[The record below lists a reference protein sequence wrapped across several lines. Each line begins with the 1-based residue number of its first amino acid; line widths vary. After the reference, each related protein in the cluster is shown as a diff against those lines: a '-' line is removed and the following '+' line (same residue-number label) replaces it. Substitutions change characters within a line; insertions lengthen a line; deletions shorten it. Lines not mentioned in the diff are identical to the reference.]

1 MNRVVCLLVASLL
14 LGVGEPSAAT
24 SAVPSVAASGAR
36 GVAATAAGLPPAS
49 LLGATW
55 LNDPQWSP
63 DGQRLVAVH
72 TSVDVARDD
81 YATDLWLRT
90 AESWRPLTSD
100 AAADTVPRWSPNGRW
115 LGFLSARGGKRQV
128 WLLDMQQGGE
138 PLPLTDLAEGVSG
151 FVWSPDSQQVAVV
164 SRTLAAAEAAALPPD
179 PAPGDKRAPAPY
191 VTERLRTRNDGTP
204 GWATQKRAHLWV
216 VTVAEAPKA
225 PALRV
230 TEGPYD
236 DAEPA
241 WSADGRWLLF
251 SGARKADERDWSDS
265 ELYRVP
271 ADGAAPPQALTDR
284 VGPDASPMVSP
295 DGRWVAWLGYDETT
309 PPASHRVT
317 RLYAARLDQLSPA
330 GRLQPRALTADFDR
344 SVGEPVGT
352 DSAAPRSGGT
362 RLQWCADSRCLRFA
376 AADEGSSP
384 LFAVTLD
391 GRQQRLTGFGAG
403 DVREFSVSARGEL
416 AAVYASPAQPAE
428 LYVAQRGQWSA
439 AAPTAVWQA
448 LSRGSFGATERL
460 VSYEELRYPSFDG
473 RTIQGWVLQPPGFD
487 PAKRWPLVLYI
498 HGGPH
503 SAYGAT
509 FFHEFQVL
517 ANAGYV
523 VLITNPRGS
532 TSYGEA
538 FANIIQ
544 YRYPGDDYRDLMA
557 GVDLLLGRG
566 YIDPQRMLVGGGSG
580 GGLLTA
586 WTITQTDRFAAALV
600 ERAVTNWHS
609 FVGTADMNYY
619 FGTHWFRDLPW
630 RETAD
635 YLARSPLQH
644 VDRVRTPALVVHSTD
659 DYRTALDQGLQF
671 YAALKMQGKPAQL
684 AVFPES
690 SHGLSRDG
698 RPSQRVRRLQ
708 VILDWFQRH
717 APGGGR

>member
-1 MNRVVCLLVASLL
+1 MNRIVFLFLTSLL
-14 LGVGEPSAAT
+14 SGACLMPALAAANDSAAP
-24 SAVPSVAASGAR
+24 VP
-36 GVAATAAGLPPAS
+36 AAGTASPTVLPAQS
-49 LLGATW
+49 LLAAQW

-72 TSVDVARDD
+72 TRVDTVRDD
-81 YATDLWLRT
+81 YATDLWLR
-90 AESWRPLTSD
+90 SGDGWRPLTSD
-100 AAADTVPRWSPNGRW
+100 PAADTMPRWSPDGRW
-115 LGFLSARGGKRQV
+115 LGFTSTRSGKRQV
-128 WLLDMQQGGE
+128 WLLEMRAGGE
-138 PLPLTDLAEGVSG
+138 PLQLTDLAEGVG
-151 FVWSPDSQQVAVV
+151 AFAWSPDSTRVVVV
-164 SRTLAAAEAAALPPD
+164 SRTPTATEQAALPPD
-179 PAPGDKRAPAPY
+179 PVPGDKRAPAAY
-191 VTERLRTRNDGTP
+191 ITERLRTRSDGTL
-204 GWATQKRAHLWV
+204 GWATLKRAQLWV
-216 VTVAEAPKA
+216 VAVAAAPKA
-225 PALRV
+225 AAQRI
-230 TEGPYD
+230 TEGPFEA
-236 DAEPA
+236 AEPA
-241 WSADGRWLLF
+241 WSGDGRWVLF
-251 SGARKADERDWSDS
+251 TSARKSDERDWPDT

-271 ADGAAPPQALTDR
+271 ADGSGPAQALTDR
-284 VGPDASPMVSP
+284 RGPDAGPLVSP
-295 DGRWVAWLGYDETT
+295 DGRWVAWTGFDETT
-309 PPASHRVT
+309 PPSSHRAT
-317 RLYAARLDQLSPA
+317 RLFAARLDALDAA
-330 GRLQPRALTADFDR
+330 GRLQPQALTAAFDR

-384 LFAVTLD
+384 LFAVGLD
-391 GRQQRLTGFGAG
+391 ARVQRLSGFVSG
-403 DVREFSVSARGEL
+403 DIREFNVSVRGEL
-416 AAVYASPAQPAE
+416 AAVYAAPAQPAE
-428 LYVAQRGQWSA
+428 LYLATGGQWAASAPLQAWRPLSA
-439 AAPTAVWQA
+439 A
-448 LSRGSFGATERL
+448 SFGAVDRF
-460 VSYEELRYPSFDG
+460 VAYEEVRYPSFDG
-473 RTIQGWVLQPPGFD
+473 RSIHGWVLKPPGFD
-487 PAKRWPLVLYI
+487 PAKRWPLLLYI

-557 GVDLLLGRG
+557 GVDLLVGRG
-566 YIDPQRMLVGGGSG
+566 YVDTERLLVGGGSG
-580 GGLLTA
+580 GGLLTSWA
-586 WTITQTDRFAAALV
+586 ITQTDRFAAALV

-630 RETAD
+630 RDSAD
-635 YLARSPLQH
+635 YLARSPLQY
-644 VDRVRTPALVVHSTD
+644 VDRVQTPALVLHSTD

-698 RPSQRVRRLQ
+698 RPSQRVRRLE
-708 VILDWFQRH
+708 VILDWFGRH

>member
-1 MNRVVCLLVASLL
+1 MKRVVAWLLSLLLLGGGASAVVRAEAGTGENAPESGTGPAADLPAASLL
-14 LGVGEPSAAT
+14 AAE
-24 SAVPSVAASGAR
+24 
-36 GVAATAAGLPPAS
+36 
-49 LLGATW
+49 W

-72 TSVDVARDD
+72 TAVDTAKDD

-90 AESWRPLTSD
+90 AHGWRALTSD
-100 AAADTVPRWSPNGRW
+100 PAADTMPRWSPDGRW
-115 LGFLSARGGKRQV
+115 LAFLSARSGKRQL
-128 WLLDMQQGGE
+128 WLLDMQAGGE
-138 PLPLTDLAEGVSG
+138 PFPLTDLADGAGVYA
-151 FVWSPDSQQVAVV
+151 WSPDSRQVAVV
-164 SRTLAAAEAAALPPD
+164 SRTPTAAEAAALPPD
-179 PAPGDKRAPAPY
+179 PVAGDKRAPAPY

-204 GWATQKRAHLWV
+204 GWATLKRAHLWV
-216 VTVAEAPKA
+216 VAVGAAPKA
-225 PALRV
+225 PARRV
-230 TEGPYD
+230 TDGPYE
-236 DAEPA
+236 DAEPV
-241 WSADGRWLLF
+241 WSGDGRWLLF
-251 SGARKADERDWSDS
+251 SGARKADERDWPDT

-271 ADGAAPPQALTDR
+271 ADGSGPPQALTNR
-284 VGPDASPMVSP
+284 MGPDAGPLVSP
-295 DGRWVAWLGYDETT
+295 DGRWVAWLGFDETS

-317 RLYAARLDQLSPA
+317 RLYAARLDALSA
-330 GRLQPRALTADFDR
+330 TGQLQPVALTAGFDR
-344 SVGEPVGT
+344 SVGEAVGT

-376 AADEGSSP
+376 AADEGNSP
-384 LFAVTLD
+384 LFVVDLA
-391 GRQQRLTGFGAG
+391 GRQQRVTGFGAG
-403 DVREFSVSARGEL
+403 DVREFSVSSRGEL
-416 AAVYASPAQPAE
+416 AAVYAAPAAPPE
-428 LYVAQRGQWSA
+428 LYLAPRAEWGA
-439 AAPTAVWQA
+439 AAPMDAWQA
-448 LSRGSFGATERL
+448 LSQGSFGAKERF
-460 VSYEELRYPSFDG
+460 VSYEEVRYPSFDG
-473 RTIQGWVLQPPGFD
+473 RVIQGWVLKPPGFD
-487 PAKRWPLVLYI
+487 PAKRWPLLLYI

-566 YIDPQRMLVGGGSG
+566 YIDPQRLLVGGGSG

-609 FVGTADMNYY
+609 FVGTADMNHY

-635 YLARSPLQH
+635 YLARSPLQQ

-698 RPSQRVRRLQ
+698 RPSQRVRRLE
-708 VILDWFQRH
+708 VILAWFQRH